1 MTTTAS
7 NSIHNPH
14 EDSPVKNPST
24 TVSAQ
29 SVSSSGNMGSPL
41 SRAEKP
47 TTVAT
52 TPASD
57 DPALCQYFVIPLW
70 RGNGY
75 GTMFAQGTEAMFSNL
90 GHFTSVSI
98 RVSGGS
104 MSECCTSVLSLASHP
119 FNICPCWPC
128 LLQIRD
134 AVQARAGQDKN
145 HGVIL
150 IPEGIV
156 ESIHELYALLKEGVH
171 ADNIS
176 TQLSPWSSTLFEFL
190 PPFIK
195 KQLAFAFLV
204 YPCLVVQYMG
214 QSAFLS
220 KNLGLFPTIFTV
232 QSQRER
238 FISKRMANFGEGRR
252 RGTGGMLPLLAISTV
267 AEYYRLPWKPPVT
280 AGLLAANTLVYLRPA
295 FLDPLIPHIS
305 EVWFN
310 PNLILKHKDLKRFFL
325 SAFYHL
331 NEPHL
336 VYNMMSLLWKG
347 IKLETSMGS
356 TQFASMV
363 VTLLGI
369 SQGVTLLLA
378 KSLHVF
384 FDYRRAY
391 FHEYSVG
398 FSGVLFALKVVLNAQ
413 AEDYSSVYGVLVPT
427 KYAAWAELVLVQI
440 FVPRA
445 SFLGHLGGILAGILY
460 MKMKRSY
467 SGSDPVAMVVRGVAR
482 AVTWPL
488 RFLSSMVGSRRRRI
502 TGRGRV
508 GRGQNG
514 IAGPGIWRCQSCT
527 FDNSGWESVCEMCGS
542 GRSRGNGWSVNQGHA
557 HSSSSSS
564 DLPLDELRRRRVE
577 RFS

>member
-41 SRAEKP
+41 SRAEQP
-47 TTVAT
+47 TTIAT

-75 GTMFAQGTEAMFSNL
+75 GTMFAQGVVALSESYFGSGSSFCNLVLLSVTGTEAMFSNL

-98 RVSGGS
+98 RVSGGSMSECCTSVLSLASHPFNICPCWPCLVSGGS

-220 KNLGLFPTIFTV
+220 KNLGLFSTIFTV
-232 QSQRER
+232 QSQNL
-238 FISKRMANFGEGRR
+238 SQSSNYVDK
-252 RGTGGMLPLLAISTV
+252 GTQESLQDTLGNLYKTLWETFLKHHMLKDSWAKIIEWSSTSN
-267 AEYYRLPWKPPVT
+267 ELKIGPSMLT
-280 AGLLAANTLVYLRPA
+280 SELAARIMGPTEWLLNHEIDAMMYLFTEMTTLQRWEPSKVAFMSCMFSNQMKTSFEEFRKDKKKFKVSELLHWYDIGELPAHGRTRLMWDLDVTCMYVPLNVGKHWISMCVNFFSQSIEVFDCEGLKHNKEVEPFA
-295 FLDPLIPHIS
+295 FLIPRI
-305 EVWFN
+305 V
-310 PNLILKHKDLKRFFL
+310 
-325 SAFYHL
+325 
-331 NEPHL
+331 
-336 VYNMMSLLWKG
+336 
-347 IKLETSMGS
+347 
-356 TQFASMV
+356 
-363 VTLLGI
+363 
-369 SQGVTLLLA
+369 
-378 KSLHVF
+378 KSV
-384 FDYRRAY
+384 
-391 FHEYSVG
+391 
-398 FSGVLFALKVVLNAQ
+398 
-413 AEDYSSVYGVLVPT
+413 
-427 KYAAWAELVLVQI
+427 
-440 FVPRA
+440 
-445 SFLGHLGGILAGILY
+445 
-460 MKMKRSY
+460 
-467 SGSDPVAMVVRGVAR
+467 
-482 AVTWPL
+482 
-488 RFLSSMVGSRRRRI
+488 
-502 TGRGRV
+502 
-508 GRGQNG
+508 
-514 IAGPGIWRCQSCT
+514 
-527 FDNSGWESVCEMCGS
+527 
-542 GRSRGNGWSVNQGHA
+542 
-557 HSSSSSS
+557 HSSKS
-564 DLPLDELRRRRVE
+564 R
-577 RFS
+577 